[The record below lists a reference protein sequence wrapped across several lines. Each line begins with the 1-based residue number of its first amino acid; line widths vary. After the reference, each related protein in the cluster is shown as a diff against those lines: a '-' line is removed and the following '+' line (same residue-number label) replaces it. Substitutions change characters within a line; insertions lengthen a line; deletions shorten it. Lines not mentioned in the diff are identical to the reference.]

1 MPAAHFLPEARKIS
15 RSRARGCIF
24 SRSPIVHV
32 AAFRLV
38 FGACPPAPQL
48 AFEDIAVAEEVR
60 IRTACGDS
68 DPRSLRTK
76 RFTVW

>member
-1 MPAAHFLPEARKIS
+1 MSWLS
-15 RSRARGCIF
+15 GWF
-24 SRSPIVHV
+24 SALCSL
-32 AAFRLV
+32 FRRQL
-38 FGACPPAPQL
+38 CPPAPQL